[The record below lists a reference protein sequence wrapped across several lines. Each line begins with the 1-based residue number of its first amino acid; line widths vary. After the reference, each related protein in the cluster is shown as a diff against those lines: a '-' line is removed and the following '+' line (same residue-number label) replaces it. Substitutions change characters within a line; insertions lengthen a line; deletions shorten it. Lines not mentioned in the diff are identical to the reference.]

1 MKESGMVCI
10 VLTGVGII
18 FCYIYGYLTDLIF
31 RHQLL
36 SKVNTRRLMHI
47 TAMVTVAISLVG
59 VVMAKC
65 RALLVVCMMCLCGLG
80 IPATTVSY
88 QLSPM
93 DIAPNYAGTL
103 SGLTGLGNIGG
114 FIAPIITS
122 HLISQTNGWEVNIL
136 LTCGVFVTVGLLYVV
151 GVIAD
156 VQDWNYYEEIPGHTE
171 KPTLSVNTSVQH
183 LGDDH
188 TFSASSFQR
197 FGAASS

>member
-1 MKESGMVCI
+1 MAEHTVGLSMKESGLVCI

-47 TAMVTVAISLVG
+47 T
-59 VVMAKC
+59 
-65 RALLVVCMMCLCGLG
+65 
-80 IPATTVSY
+80 
-88 QLSPM
+88 
-93 DIAPNYAGTL
+93 GTL